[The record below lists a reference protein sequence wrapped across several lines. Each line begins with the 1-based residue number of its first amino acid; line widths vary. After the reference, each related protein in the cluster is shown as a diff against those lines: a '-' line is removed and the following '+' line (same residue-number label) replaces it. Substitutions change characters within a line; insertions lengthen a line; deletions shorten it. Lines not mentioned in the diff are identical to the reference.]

1 MIFGLL
7 KYLMAKC
14 IYNSIDQFLNLDI
27 TLSLP
32 ILSSPSVVAVSLNL
46 KRISY
51 AKVIRKSE
59 SYKQIKTNLHQH

>member
-1 MIFGLL
+1 MVFGLL

-51 AKVIRKSE
+51 AKVICKTE
-59 SYKQIKTNLHQH
+59 IYKQIKSNLHQH

>member
-1 MIFGLL
+1 MVFGLL
-7 KYLMAKC
+7 KYLTAKC
-14 IYNSIDQFLNLDI
+14 IYNSIDQFLNLDL

-51 AKVIRKSE
+51 AKVIRKS
-59 SYKQIKTNLHQH
+59 KQIKTNLHQH

>member
-1 MIFGLL
+1 MVFGLL
-7 KYLMAKC
+7 KYLTAKC
-14 IYNSIDQFLNLDI
+14 INNSIDQFLNLDL

-51 AKVIRKSE
+51 AKVICKTE
-59 SYKQIKTNLHQH
+59 SYKRIKTNLH